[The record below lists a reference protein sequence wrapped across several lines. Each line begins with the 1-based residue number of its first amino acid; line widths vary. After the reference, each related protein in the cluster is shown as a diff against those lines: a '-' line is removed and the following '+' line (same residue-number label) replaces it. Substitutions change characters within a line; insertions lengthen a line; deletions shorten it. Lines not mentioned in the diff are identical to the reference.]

1 MSKIP
6 SRQTLAGIGNKPLYV
21 PMDGDGNATVP
32 GNLRVEGNTVSVGST
47 EIDGTLSATSN
58 ATVSG
63 TFQVGADTTLQG
75 RLSVGLDVDAE
86 SVTSRSSIAAGTTIT
101 ALTSV
106 TAGTSMSAGTSMNI
120 GTSLNIN
127 STNSENGNCT
137 VQAPGIFVGNGSGLT
152 GIPPSTLP
160 ALPSF
165 SVQSQLI
172 DFGLIEPNRINPEDG
187 PATPYVNIPIE
198 MFGKPAG
205 IYFWKTDA
213 NIQIQY
219 LWNSASGFVYWN
231 PDAAVK
237 ISGQSTWSLTE
248 DAEGGPEFGFYSLT
262 WSYLSLDPTTNT
274 RFNIQIESTNGSV
287 NPLQYANYYVNFY
300 KIADLTGGGQPLPVP
315 TGLAVSSITST
326 TAVAS
331 WNVVPGNTYTI
342 FLTVGSTTQAYS
354 ATTSPVT
361 LGEAP
366 IPALFGDTEYSIT
379 IDAHTPTQTSA
390 QSAPVLFTTLA

>member
-1 MSKIP
+1 VSCTFLFGGNN
-6 SRQTLAGIGNKPLYV
+6 TLQ
-21 PMDGDGNATVP
+21 
-32 GNLRVEGNTVSVGST
+32 
-47 EIDGTLSATSN
+47 GTLSVATS
-58 ATVSG
+58 
-63 TFQVGADTTLQG
+63 
-75 RLSVGLDVDAE
+75 VDAQTVVSE
-86 SVTSRSSIAAGTTIT
+86 GA
-101 ALTSV
+101 
-106 TAGTSMSAGTSMNI
+106 MSAGTSMNV
-120 GTSLNIN
+120 GTALNIN
-127 STNSENGNCT
+127 STNSLNGNCT

-152 GIPPSTLP
+152 GIPPSTIP

-172 DFGLIEPNRINPEDG
+172 NFGLIEPNRINPEDG

-213 NIQIQY
+213 NIQLQY
-219 LWNSASGFVYWN
+219 LWNSASGFVYWDPN
-231 PDAAVK
+231 AAVK
-237 ISGQSTWSLTE
+237 ISGQTTWSLTE

-274 RFNIQIESTNGSV
+274 RFNIQIESTNSSV

-331 WNVVPGNTYTI
+331 WNVLPGYTYTI
-342 FLTVGSTTQAYS
+342 FVTSGLDTQAYS

-361 LGEAP
+361 LGVLP
-366 IPALFGDTEYSIT
+366 IPELFPETPYSIT

-390 QSAPVLFTTLA
+390 QSSPVLFTTLA